1 METPE
6 TEVYPRE
13 GVYKVASPKSIPPQI
28 RQLIVFYYKDKEL
41 VDRFVREL
49 TCAKWLVKF
58 FL

>member
-13 GVYKVASPKSIPPQI
+13 GVYKVALQKSIPPQI
-28 RQLIVFYYKDKEL
+28 RQLIVFYYKDKEF